1 MCLRATNVVL
11 SIVAAA
17 LNKYYS
23 FTNPFGTE
31 WTIWYIRESYTALLC
46 ANLPLIYPLIQ
57 RVFKLRNWSSGSYNT
72 NRQYRLDSRTRR
84 IPHGAHPLWDRP
96 RPKPAHAGLR
106 GMVRRTE
113 GQSIVGYS
121 VDVETG
127 SGSQFITSAID
138 MDDTRPPPSP
148 SLNSPTSWK
157 SGHSK
162 MGSNPY
168 RVL

>member
-1 MCLRATNVVL
+1 VVH

-57 RVFKLRNWSSGSYNT
+57 RIFKLRNWSSGPYNT
-72 NRQYRLDSRTRR
+72 NHQYKLDSKTRR
-84 IPHGAHPLWDRP
+84 IPYGAHPLWDRP
-96 RPKPAHAGLR
+96 KPKAAHHAGLR

-121 VDVETG
+121 VDAETG

-138 MDDTRPPPSP
+138 MDDTRSP
-148 SLNSPTSWK
+148 ISPGLDSPTSWK
-157 SGHSK
+157 SERSSK

-168 RVL
+168 RPL